1 MNNLCGHKSRTTSEL
16 LVLYVNQQCV
26 MSLKLGNG
34 EIKTF
39 LTYFSGT
46 LINYIKIKVIV
57 VFISFDETKPSR
69 EIIESDANPNRG
81 LRYLKHNFYSTA
93 IQEDEFD

>member
-1 MNNLCGHKSRTTSEL
+1 MNNLCGHKSRRASEL
-16 LVLYVNQQCV
+16 HVLYVNQHCA

-39 LTYFSGT
+39 LTYFTSR
-46 LINYIKIKVIV
+46 LIYYIKIKVIV
-57 VFISFDETKPSR
+57 VFIIFDETKPSR